1 MVVILVAGG
10 LMFSR
15 WLDMLYVGL
24 VGLVVFFAMPAVVHY
39 IVFDT
44 YFPFAL
50 SHFTHPALW
59 AMFALLYIGTVAIA
73 AAAHAVK
80 RALLF
85 AARRL
90 IAGRE

>member
-1 MVVILVAGG
+1 
-10 LMFSR
+10 MFSR

-44 YFPFAL
+44 YYPFTLWDFA
-50 SHFTHPALW
+50 HPALW
-59 AMFALLYIGTVAIA
+59 VMFAVIYVGMVAIA
-73 AAAHAVK
+73 AAAHGVK

-90 IAGRE
+90 IAARE